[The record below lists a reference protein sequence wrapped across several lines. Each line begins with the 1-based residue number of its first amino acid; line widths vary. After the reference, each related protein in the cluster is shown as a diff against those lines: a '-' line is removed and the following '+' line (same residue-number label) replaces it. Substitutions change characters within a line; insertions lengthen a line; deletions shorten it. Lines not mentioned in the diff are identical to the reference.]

1 MGVGVGVGERDVVV
15 GDTTAASLLSLFDF
29 ELSELEVSFG
39 VAAAVM
45 YPPIGPSNVLAA
57 VW

>member
-15 GDTTAASLLSLFDF
+15 GDTTAASLSLFDF
-29 ELSELEVSFG
+29 ESSEFEVSSG
-39 VAAAVM
+39 VAAVVM